1 VSTVDGRWSA
11 LTQERARS
19 HALHAD
25 AMHTQVRLTDNK
37 LRNAAVPATED
48 GVVAHPR
55 PSPSTQTAPARQ
67 FQAPSRRSARVVQS
81 EGGGGWRTKWAR
93 QRRLTTSTASRWR
106 TGNSSVRII
115 GKGHTGQEHGHAPT
129 TLTVRRLATE
139 LSTLNA
145 RRRPCRVTS
154 LHNAHHNT
162 HSHLDTTAFAAELC
176 EPAHTLTDR
185 ARRTSNPHASRTIHS
200 DDVHSGPRRTTESA
214 GDSGHKPEKQAR
226 RDQPPGNTPTQ
237 S

>member
-1 VSTVDGRWSA
+1 MASSPTRGHRHRHKRP
-11 LTQERARS
+11 Q
-19 HALHAD
+19 
-25 AMHTQVRLTDNK
+25 QVNFKNR
-37 LRNAAVPATED
+37 RE
-48 GVVAHPR
+48 G
-55 PSPSTQTAPARQ
+55 APGSFNQRGA
-67 FQAPSRRSARVVQS
+67 
-81 EGGGGWRTKWAR
+81 GDKWAR

-200 DDVHSGPRRTTESA
+200 DDVHSGPRRTTASA
-214 GDSGHKPEKQAR
+214 GDSDHKPEKQAR